1 VEVAN
6 RIHIF
11 GASGSGTTTLG
22 AAIADR
28 YGYAHLDVDQYFWMP
43 TDPPFRIQREI
54 VARQNMLAA
63 DLDPHSR
70 WVLTGSLC
78 GWGDIFIPRFELA
91 IFLLIPAQIRIA
103 RLMERERSRYG
114 NAIAVGG
121 PMHTHHQEFIE
132 WARGY
137 DDGDESIRS
146 LRVHEKWM
154 TKLSCK
160 CIRLEGDLTTEDRL
174 SRLEGL
180 IGRINSL

>member
-1 VEVAN
+1 M
-6 RIHIF
+6 
-11 GASGSGTTTLG
+11 LG
-22 AAIADR
+22 A
-28 YGYAHLDVDQYFWMP
+28 
-43 TDPPFRIQREI
+43 
-54 VARQNMLAA
+54 
-63 DLDPHSR
+63 DLEAHSR